1 MHISS
6 RFVVAVGD
14 IPNRYI
20 CDVVLNQQARVAHG
34 GGMAD
39 SLPGSL
45 VAGWPMAVLEDAGAY
60 GDFPR

>member
-1 MHISS
+1 
-6 RFVVAVGD
+6 VAVGD
-14 IPNRYI
+14 IPNRYT
-20 CDVVLNQQARVAHG
+20 CDIVLNQQAKVAQG

-39 SLPGSL
+39 SLPDGP